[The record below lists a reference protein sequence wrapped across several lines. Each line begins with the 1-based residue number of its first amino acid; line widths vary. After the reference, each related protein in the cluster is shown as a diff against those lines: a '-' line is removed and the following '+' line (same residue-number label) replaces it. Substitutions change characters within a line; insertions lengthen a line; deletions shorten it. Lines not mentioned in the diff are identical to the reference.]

1 MNGNKTIEKIKAEKR
16 ILENLRKE
24 LQFLQNSE
32 MAKYDSMKEQVEQL
46 VKELNRIITT
56 QMNKVNRLRFN
67 NPETIQLNK
76 RFTIKENYANQ
87 TRSYIIVPAN
97 EVNYSSGK
105 ISVLSPLANLFMG
118 KKIGDKVI
126 IDRKNIRGSASV
138 KNIIAEILYV
148 ED

>member
-67 NPETIQLNK
+67 NPETIQLYK

-97 EVNYSSGK
+97 EANYSSGK

-138 KNIIAEILYV
+138 KNIIAEIIYV